1 MGRMGGSSH
10 NQNPRLYSANH
21 SDYKLLEEVG
31 HGASATVYRA
41 IYLPLNEVVAV
52 KCLDLDRCNSNLD
65 DIRRE
70 AQTMSLIDHPNVIRA
85 YCSFVV
91 DSNLWVVMPF
101 MAEGSCLHLMKIAY
115 QDGFEEPAIGSILK
129 EALKALDYL
138 HRQGHIHRDVKA
150 GNILLD
156 SNGVVKLADFGV
168 SACMFDTGDRQ
179 RARNTFVGTPC
190 WMAPEVLQPGSG
202 YNSKADIWSFGIT
215 ALELAHGHAP
225 FSKYPPMKVLLMT
238 IQNAPPGLDYDRD
251 KKFSKSFKE
260 MVAMC
265 LVKDQTKRPTAEKLL
280 KHSFFKH
287 AKPPELSVKE
297 LFADLP
303 PLWSRVKALQL
314 KDAAQLAL
322 KRMPS
327 AEEEAI
333 SQSEY
338 QRGVSAWNFDI
349 EDLKA
354 QASLVRD
361 DDDMPENR
369 EEDESMK
376 QFIGDKAA
384 TDSKFTFG
392 KSNSSVELYWSE
404 YRGKSDQPQLSECS
418 NRKGKIVE
426 VDSLE
431 SGIQEKILLKK
442 NGSSSEA
449 MASTS
454 EKDLMP
460 AKVKTVKTR
469 QTQSGPLMPG
479 VVLSHSASE
488 RGRNLERFET
498 DILPPTE
505 KAKCEVR
512 RAPSFSG
519 PLMLPNRASANS
531 LSAPIKSSGGYRDS
545 MDDKSKANLVQI
557 KGRFSVTSE
566 NLDLVKDIPLSTVP
580 RRSQG
585 SPLRKSASVGD
596 WIFESKQSPPSQFPT
611 EMSNSNS
618 LTSLLMPH
626 LQNLFQQTSHQQD
639 LIVNLL
645 NSLQPA
651 EAVDASP
658 NGKLPPLPR
667 GPENNGSVENA
678 ASERERSLLLKISEL
693 QSRMINLNDELTTEK
708 SKYVQLQQQ
717 LNDITCQEQN
727 GDTREGVA

>member
-1 MGRMGGSSH
+1 MIVIKSS
-10 NQNPRLYSANH
+10 L
-21 SDYKLLEEVG
+21 
-31 HGASATVYRA
+31 
-41 IYLPLNEVVAV
+41 
-52 KCLDLDRCNSNLD
+52 
-65 DIRRE
+65 
-70 AQTMSLIDHPNVIRA
+70 
-85 YCSFVV
+85 
-91 DSNLWVVMPF
+91 
-101 MAEGSCLHLMKIAY
+101 SCD
-115 QDGFEEPAIGSILK
+115 Q
-129 EALKALDYL
+129 
-138 HRQGHIHRDVKA
+138 
-150 GNILLD
+150 
-156 SNGVVKLADFGV
+156 
-168 SACMFDTGDRQ
+168 
-179 RARNTFVGTPC
+179 
-190 WMAPEVLQPGSG
+190 
-202 YNSKADIWSFGIT
+202 
-215 ALELAHGHAP
+215 
-225 FSKYPPMKVLLMT
+225 
-238 IQNAPPGLDYDRD
+238 
-251 KKFSKSFKE
+251 SFKE

-287 AKPPELSVKE
+287 AKPPELSVKK
-297 LFADLP
+297 LFDDLP
-303 PLWSRVKALQL
+303 PLWSRVKQLQL

-322 KRMPS
+322 KKMPS
-327 AEEEAI
+327 AEQEAI

-361 DDDMPENR
+361 DDDMPETR
-369 EEDESMK
+369 EDDDSTKE
-376 QFIGDKAA
+376 FVADKAA
-384 TDSKFTFG
+384 ADSKLTFG
-392 KSNSSVELYWSE
+392 KSNANVELYRFE
-404 YRGKSDQPQLSECS
+404 CKGKSDQPQQSECLT
-418 NRKGKIVE
+418 RKGKILE

-431 SGIQEKILLKK
+431 SGIQEKVVLKK
-442 NGSSSEA
+442 SGSSTEA

-488 RGRNLERFET
+488 RGRSSDRFEN
-498 DILPPTE
+498 DNQPID
-505 KAKCEVR
+505 KAKSDVR

-566 NLDLVKDIPLSTVP
+566 NLDLAKDIPLSSVP

-596 WIFESKQSPPSQFPT
+596 WIFESKPSPPNQPPI
-611 EMSNSNS
+611 EMSNGNMPP
-618 LTSLLMPH
+618 SLLMPH
-626 LQNLFQQTSHQQD
+626 LQSLLQQTSLQQD
-639 LIVNLL
+639 LIQSLL

-651 EAVDASP
+651 EAVDASQ

-667 GPENNGSVENA
+667 CPENNGSVETV

-693 QSRMINLNDELTTEK
+693 QSRMINLNDELTAEK
-708 SKYVQLQQQ
+708 SKYIQLQQQ
-717 LNDITCQEQN
+717 LNAITCQGQD
-727 GDTREGVA
+727 GD